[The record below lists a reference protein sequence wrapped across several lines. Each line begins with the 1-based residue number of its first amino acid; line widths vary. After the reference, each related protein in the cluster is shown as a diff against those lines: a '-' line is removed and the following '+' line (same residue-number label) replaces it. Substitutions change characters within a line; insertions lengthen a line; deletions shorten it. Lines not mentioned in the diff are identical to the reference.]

1 MEQKRQPSDKNREK
15 MKQFTANDKLNCNV
29 DEQIS
34 DYKENKEEE
43 EIRSQTM
50 SPNNFA
56 LGIKINVKIYQIMY
70 FLLYEYIYFLMQMI
84 VMMMIY

>member
-1 MEQKRQPSDKNREK
+1 MEQKRQPSDKNSEK
-15 MKQFTANDKLNCNV
+15 MKQFTADDKLNCNV

-43 EIRSQTM
+43 EIISQTM

-56 LGIKINVKIYQIMY
+56 LGIKINVKIYQIMFFFY
-70 FLLYEYIYFLMQMI
+70 VNIFIFLYR
-84 VMMMIY
+84 

>member
-1 MEQKRQPSDKNREK
+1 MEQKRQLFDKDSEK

-70 FLLYEYIYFLMQMI
+70 FFFM
-84 VMMMIY
+84 

>member
-1 MEQKRQPSDKNREK
+1 MEQKRQPSDKNSEK

-29 DEQIS
+29 DGQIT

-43 EIRSQTM
+43 EIRSPTI

-70 FLLYEYIYFLMQMI
+70 FFFI
-84 VMMMIY
+84 